1 MNAKTLEMEYQPGKY
16 LWTAA
21 DFERMGWHDSTI
33 YKLRFTGQ
41 ELELDIDYILQ
52 WNTPDADGLFT
63 FWVAPATLV
72 FEQVTNFSFD
82 LHLELDDAFEID
94 SIERKGD
101 CEWLIATHRSD
112 IQFTATGYTQYIRQ
126 APFFQFDQQIPPID
140 RNGYSLERT
149 TAQVNPNRDREDV
162 LQRRA
167 QEAADYETARQRRL
181 SKKELEALLE
191 AREQNAIDLKSFL
204 LQKKALQE
212 LIDNYTRQLKNT
224 RFERW

>member
-1 MNAKTLEMEYQPGKY
+1 MHATNLEMDYQPEKY

-21 DFERMGWHDSTI
+21 DFECMGWHDSTI
-33 YKLRFTGQ
+33 YKLRFAGQ
-41 ELELDIDYILQ
+41 ELELDIDYIFQ

-72 FEQVTNFSFD
+72 FEQVTDFSFD
-82 LHLELDDAFEID
+82 FNLDLPDAFEID
-94 SIERKGD
+94 SIERTGD
-101 CEWLIATHRSD
+101 CEWLIVTHRSN
-112 IQFTATGYTQYIRQ
+112 IQFNATGYTQYIRQ
-126 APFFQFDQQIPPID
+126 APFFQFGQQIPPIE

-162 LQRRA
+162 LQRRE

-181 SKKELEALLE
+181 RKKELEALLE

-204 LQKKALQE
+204 LRKKVLQQ
-212 LIDNYTRQLKNT
+212 LIEDDTRQLKNT
-224 RFERW
+224 RFELW